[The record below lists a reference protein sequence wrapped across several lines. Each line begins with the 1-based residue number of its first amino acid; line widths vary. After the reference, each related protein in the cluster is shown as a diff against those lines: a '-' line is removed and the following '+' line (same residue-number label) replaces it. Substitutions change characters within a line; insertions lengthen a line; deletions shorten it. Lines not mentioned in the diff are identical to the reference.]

1 MLLRLAVSCLAI
13 LVSLSPRP
21 CTAEEGVAMVIGRI
35 ATRTMTMTKATDH
48 VYWTNTDSLNNREY
62 PNTETAISISN
73 RNKDARFDVGSRAS
87 VLPPDFSLN
96 ASSGRTT
103 ANNAGSVFG
112 VACLD
117 SVRACREET
126 FLNAV
131 DKTISFLN
139 EVGVITRFKE
149 TGNPRYLKI
158 FAQELLARGERGVL
172 IVYTSNTRS
181 LAGYETKAFW
191 RVGK

>member
-1 MLLRLAVSCLAI
+1 MLLRLAVWCLAV

-21 CTAEEGVAMVIGRI
+21 STAEEGVALVIGRI
-35 ATRTMTMTKATDH
+35 AAPVMIKETEL
-48 VYWTNTDSLNNREY
+48 VYWTNTDSLNNSRY
-62 PNTETAISISN
+62 PNTTTALSISN
-73 RNKDARFDVGSRAS
+73 SNKDIHFDVGSRAS

-117 SVRACREET
+117 SARACREET

-131 DKTISFLN
+131 DKTISFLD
-139 EVGVITRFKE
+139 EVGVITHFKE

-172 IVYTSNTRS
+172 IVYTSKTRS
-181 LAGYETKAFW
+181 LAGHETKAFW
-191 RVGK
+191 RVGE